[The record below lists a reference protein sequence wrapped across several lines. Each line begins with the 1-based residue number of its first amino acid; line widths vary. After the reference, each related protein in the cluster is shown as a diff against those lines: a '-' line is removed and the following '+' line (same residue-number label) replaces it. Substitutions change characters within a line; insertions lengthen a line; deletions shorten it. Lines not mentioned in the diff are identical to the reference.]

1 MFSRT
6 SPSDTLVAQS
16 SPYLSAFQISRHPPI
31 MVNSVLR
38 PQAMPIGPPPLTSM
52 HSLPPHGLHQSASPS
67 VDISLEEPV
76 SESYCLTQSTTA
88 SPSPKYSNDP
98 EWRRPKSQASSRS
111 IVSFG
116 TPLQAH
122 AASFLH
128 SSPVPPVLPVSKW
141 SSESIKKRKRLS
153 EERAKKI
160 SPCQLHESL
169 TLRKSRMDARKFQGQ
184 QPPKSCVS
192 ASTEAYEP
200 HQPRHLIS
208 HSRKEFFPLNPED
221 PSTDS
226 SVSSQSGRS
235 QRSLSDSAR
244 SSTTPS
250 DTSVPV
256 ANDEDYRK
264 AKCLALLRL
273 LQAPVLQGPVSAFS
287 PSRTT
292 TNDKEPRAIPP
303 KPTASGPSRP
313 STAPSDSSATVADDE
328 LYRKAKSLA
337 LLRLLQAPVL
347 QGLVSAPSPSRPT
360 ARENGSQTF
369 PPTPNPSEP
378 SKFMVSPAAV
388 LSSIPCPSIGPSS
401 CPHSNKQKSLE
412 TAPQSRETTQLL
424 APYKTSDAFSGL
436 KEFCDL
442 AKFGMVCPRIEKR
455 PLSLGQ
461 RAILMEGYLSR
472 GIDFKSRPCV
482 TSSQFSRDL
491 DHASLTNE
499 HRARL
504 LDEFIQRSG
513 STCACK
519 SSSNPPPFS
528 SRTFL

>member
-1 MFSRT
+1 
-6 SPSDTLVAQS
+6 
-16 SPYLSAFQISRHPPI
+16 

-38 PQAMPIGPPPLTSM
+38 PQAMPIEPPPLTSM

-67 VDISLEEPV
+67 VDISPKEPV
-76 SESYCLTQSTTA
+76 SESYCLTQSTTS
-88 SPSPKYSNDP
+88 SPSPKYSNNP
-98 EWRRPKSQASSRS
+98 EWRRPKSQTSSRS
-111 IVSFG
+111 SV

-153 EERAKKI
+153 EERARKI
-160 SPCQLHESL
+160 SPCQLRESL

-184 QPPKSCVS
+184 PPKSPVS
-192 ASTEAYEP
+192 ASTEAYKP

-208 HSRKEFFPLNPED
+208 HSRREFFPLNSED

-256 ANDEDYRK
+256 ANDEDYCK
-264 AKCLALLRL
+264 AKCLAPLRL

-303 KPTASGPSRP
+303 MPTASGLSRP

-328 LYRKAKSLA
+328 LCRKAKSLA

-347 QGLVSAPSPSRPT
+347 QGLVSVPSPSRPT
-360 ARENGSQTF
+360 ARENGSRTF
-369 PPTPNPSEP
+369 PPTPNPSGP
-378 SKFMVSPAAV
+378 SKSMVSPAAV
-388 LSSIPCPSIGPSS
+388 LPSIPCPSIVPSS

-424 APYKTSDAFSGL
+424 APYNTSDAFSEL

-442 AKFGMVCPRIEKR
+442 AEFGMVCPRIEKR

-491 DHASLTNE
+491 DHASLTSE

-504 LDEFIQRSG
+504 LDEFIQRNG
-513 STCACK
+513 NTCSCK

-528 SRTFL
+528 SSVENPSP